1 MYLAN
6 KNIPEALILKIE
18 YYPCFKPGV
27 NASQGNITLNKC
39 QYKPRCLRVT
49 SVKHCINGNLSNFN
63 WC

>member
-27 NASQGNITLNKC
+27 NASKLAKAL
-39 QYKPRCLRVT
+39 YKWEF
-49 SVKHCINGNLSNFN
+49 K
-63 WC
+63 

>member
-27 NASQGNITLNKC
+27 NASQGPNMQAQPTE
-39 QYKPRCLRVT
+39 T
-49 SVKHCINGNLSNFN
+49 SQSTV
-63 WC
+63 

>member
-27 NASQGNITLNKC
+27 NASQGEFPKKIIWAA
-39 QYKPRCLRVT
+39 Y
-49 SVKHCINGNLSNFN
+49 GN
-63 WC
+63 